1 MGQHRLIVV
10 DMDYGS
16 QSETLVN
23 CDMWNTDHDVEVK
36 KMPVATHGLLWLFS
50 SSFNIS
56 SWEGVSNRGPTWPP
70 AASTTAI
77 RDRGISVTTW
87 VRDITEILLQ
97 QTTVVLARG
106 DVPME
111 TDNPFWR
118 GVGGVEVVREV
129 ARVVVAR

>member
-56 SWEGVSNRGPTWPP
+56 SC
-70 AASTTAI
+70 
-77 RDRGISVTTW
+77 SVW
-87 VRDITEILLQ
+87 IFHAEIALML
-97 QTTVVLARG
+97 
-106 DVPME
+106 DV
-111 TDNPFWR
+111 
-118 GVGGVEVVREV
+118 
-129 ARVVVAR
+129 